1 MAQNDITMDERF
13 TNAFV
18 AYLAGNKGPE
28 GRPAEYGIT
37 ASGNESTGVIKLT
50 LVFKQGIRYC
60 CAEWGCH
67 IGITQPNDW
76 GKLRRFLTE
85 SRIEI
90 PTKILLHLKVVIEGG
105 ALLVSNS
112 SICTPLE
119 SPGYEYEETLYEV

>member
-1 MAQNDITMDERF
+1 MALNDITMDERF

-28 GRPAEYGIT
+28 GQPAEYGISAT
-37 ASGNESTGVIKLT
+37 GDESTGVIKLT
-50 LVFKQGIRYC
+50 LVFKRGVRYC

-67 IGITQPNDW
+67 IGITRSDGW
-76 GKLRRFLTE
+76 DKLRRLLTE

-90 PTKILLHLKVVIEGG
+90 PAKILLHLKVVVERG

-112 SICTPLE
+112 SICAPLE
-119 SPGYEYEETLYEV
+119 SPGYEYEETLCEV